1 MNHGKAEDKY
11 THIGSSTAN
20 GAVVYTD
27 SENGGQ
33 HLYSYHA
40 TDLAYR
46 KQCDAFKLVQIHK
59 FWSEEDEKVK
69 EGTPYNKYPSFI
81 KMCEF
86 ARAIPE
92 VSKAYNRKLFGTTS
106 INIVETGDEHWV
118 DSLKTTSSGKLE
130 KSSSNIML
138 ILEND
143 PRVNK

>member
-1 MNHGKAEDKY
+1 MD
-11 THIGSSTAN
+11 

-27 SENGGQ
+27 PENGGQ

-40 TDLAYR
+40 TDPAYR

-59 FWSEEDEKVK
+59 FWNEEDESVK
-69 EGTPYNKYPSFI
+69 EGTPYNKYPSYV

-92 VSKAYNRKLFGTTS
+92 VSKAYNRKLFGTTA
-106 INIVETGDEHWV
+106 INTVETSEDWV
-118 DSLKTTSSGKLE
+118 EQLETTTTGNLCKNAN
-130 KSSSNIML
+130 NIML

-143 PRVNK
+143 LRTKK